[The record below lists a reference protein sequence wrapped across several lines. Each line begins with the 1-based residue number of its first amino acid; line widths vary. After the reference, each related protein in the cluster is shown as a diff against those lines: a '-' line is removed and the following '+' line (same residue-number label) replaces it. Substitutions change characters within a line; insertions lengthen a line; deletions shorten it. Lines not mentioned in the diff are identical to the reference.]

1 MTLQGRAQQGALLP
15 TPVSR
20 GVSSL
25 VMSRPR
31 ARPRFTLDLGIPPEQ
46 VVERVRAKLAGETK
60 VNGSLFRRT
69 VLLTVKKEHAHF
81 WSPQLDVQ
89 LEDAP
94 GGGTR
99 LSAMFAPHPQI
110 WTSFVAVQFLFA
122 LLSIAAGVYL
132 TSALMLGRDP
142 WVPLG
147 LLVAMLF
154 GGGFSYGAA
163 YVGQGFGSEQ
173 MYELRAFLD
182 AAVEG

>member
-1 MTLQGRAQQGALLP
+1 
-15 TPVSR
+15 
-20 GVSSL
+20 
-25 VMSRPR
+25 MSRPR